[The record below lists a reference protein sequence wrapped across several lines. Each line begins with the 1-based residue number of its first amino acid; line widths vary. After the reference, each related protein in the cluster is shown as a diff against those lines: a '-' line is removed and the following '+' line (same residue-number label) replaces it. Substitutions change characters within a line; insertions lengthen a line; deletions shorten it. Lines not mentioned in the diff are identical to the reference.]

1 MGVKRVSPNAAV
13 SAYDERPVVRG
24 CASKVP
30 IQPRSRLSPER
41 DTVFHVT
48 NSGCSSVSASFSTK
62 FVLLLLWLVRL
73 LDVALSRP
81 LGVEF
86 ALCRLEELADEG
98 GDARIRDIAAG
109 L

>member
-1 MGVKRVSPNAAV
+1 
-13 SAYDERPVVRG
+13 
-24 CASKVP
+24 
-30 IQPRSRLSPER
+30 
-41 DTVFHVT
+41 
-48 NSGCSSVSASFSTK
+48 
-62 FVLLLLWLVRL
+62 VLLLLWLVRL